1 MSNWDT
7 VEQKIQIDTD
17 FRHNVTDYI
26 SKIYSTRKKSILP
39 HDINTKD
46 VFEMLQEL
54 KWDSEQKFVVFFNFE
69 FVMCLLKLGV
79 SSSRITYIAP
89 SRESFL
95 EVRDNGWGKNGM
107 KSILFD
113 LTTYNRYGKY
123 KKWKRYIMKK
133 IGNLNEFIGVGNI
146 PFTINDTDSDNSKKV
161 GNDFIKLMNQMKKAC
176 YIAPFKYHS
185 KTFNEELI
193 YNKNLIKIVYH
204 DRKLFNIA
212 GDVYTCHVVLDTQNP
227 TDEFIYRI
235 NTSSDVKIL
244 DRNKNISLAKDLK
257 FTTYFD
263 SSKLTLGEIWTR
275 GTTNDGD
282 LKKNGKYKVVWKL
295 IKDDGDNSNI
305 EYQYSDVETTTL
317 GQWKVVVPKT
327 GGIAAKL
334 CSPDTSISYSIIGF
348 PVKSKESAI
357 KLLNYL
363 RSTEVRELWKALKSN
378 NDNTKAVFS
387 KIPLPDGII

>member
-69 FVMCLLKLGV
+69 FVMCLMKLGV
-79 SSSRITYIAP
+79 TPDRITYIAP
-89 SRESFL
+89 SKESFL